1 MDMRKL
7 MQQAQQM
14 QKQMAKQQEVLAQ
27 KIFEASSGG
36 GMVTARV
43 NGRNDLLEIKIDPE
57 VVNKDDVA
65 LLQDMV
71 VAAVN
76 EAHHRCQEEVQ
87 KELQG
92 LMGGLNIPGL
102 T

>member
-27 KIFEASSGG
+27 KSFEASSGG
-36 GMVTARV
+36 GMVTAVV
-43 NGRNDLLEIKIDPE
+43 NGHHALLELKIDPE
-57 VVNKDDVA
+57 VVNKEDVG

-71 VAAVN
+71 LAAVN
-76 EAHHRCQEEVQ
+76 EAHRRCQEEVQ